1 LGVARDYFGR
11 IFSLIEKYGKQRIDK
26 DFD

>member
-1 LGVARDYFGR
+1 LHDYFGR